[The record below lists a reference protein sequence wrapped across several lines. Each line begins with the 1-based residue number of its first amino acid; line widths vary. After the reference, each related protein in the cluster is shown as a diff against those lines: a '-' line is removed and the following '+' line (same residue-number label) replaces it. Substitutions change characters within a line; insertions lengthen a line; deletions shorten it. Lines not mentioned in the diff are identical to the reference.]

1 VLTKLK
7 YIETRLLHHKLRIK
21 ISLCWLTNQNK
32 GGNRWT
38 GLIPVWNLCEAGS
51 IDWRGEKDRDWQLS
65 QSYGPQC
72 AFAGMNQIGLWP
84 KLSLTNTISKATN
97 DKMN

>member
-32 GGNRWT
+32 G
-38 GLIPVWNLCEAGS
+38 E
-51 IDWRGEKDRDWQLS
+51 IDEQG
-65 QSYGPQC
+65 
-72 AFAGMNQIGLWP
+72 
-84 KLSLTNTISKATN
+84 
-97 DKMN
+97 